1 MARLLIVDDSLT
13 ARAIIR
19 RLIAGSHELQEAA
32 SGAEAI
38 EAVLADSFDAV
49 LLDLLMP
56 DMDGFET
63 LKRIKARRPE
73 LAVLI
78 VSADIQESTKER
90 ILEAGAAGI
99 VTKPVRKDNIE
110 QAVQRALDIGRGSS
124 L

>member
-19 RLIAGSHELQEAA
+19 RLISNSHELREAT

-38 EAVLADSFDAV
+38 EAVAAEAFDAV

-63 LKRIKARRPE
+63 LKRIKARRPG
-73 LAVLI
+73 LPVLI
-78 VSADIQESTKER
+78 VSADIQESTKKR
-90 ILEAGAAGI
+90 ILEAGAAGL
-99 VTKPVRKDNIE
+99 VTKPVRKENIE
-110 QAVQRALDIGRGSS
+110 QAVQRALDQRLDSS